1 MVLKKYCP
9 SRTTAD
15 PKTPE
20 SNKSAATLPFC
31 SLIVAGFHPLCSID
45 IGDAPYQEGRA
56 LFRKSLGGI
65 GEGLIVRVISSQRY
79 PWDSRP
85 GFCGPGICLPCPSFI

>member
-1 MVLKKYCP
+1 
-9 SRTTAD
+9 
-15 PKTPE
+15 
-20 SNKSAATLPFC
+20 LPFC
-31 SLIVAGFHPLCSID
+31 SLIAAGFHPLRSID

-85 GFCGPGICLPCPSFI
+85 GFCGPGICLPLSLFHLNLRKYKALF